1 MSPFRTWI
9 CLLALI
15 GLAACAP
22 TAALSP
28 TPADTVMI
36 RYHTSGGIAGTDDTW
51 LIYTSGRVEHTGR
64 SSSPVQKLSA
74 SHLAA
79 LTAAVSSPDVAALKE
94 SYVPTDTCCDRY
106 LYEITLIH
114 DGKTQTVRT
123 LDATPDEPPALTGL
137 RVAIEAALR

>member
-1 MSPFRTWI
+1 MATFRTWL

-22 TAALSP
+22 TATSAP
-28 TPADTVMI
+28 TPEDTVMI
-36 RYHTSGGIAGTDDTW
+36 RYHVSGGIAGTDDTW

-64 SSSPVQKLSA
+64 SPSPVQKVSA

-79 LTAAVSSPDVAALKE
+79 LTAAVRSPEVAALQE

-106 LYEITLIH
+106 LYEITLTH
-114 DGKTQTVRT
+114 DGQTQTVRT
-123 LDATPDEPPALTGL
+123 LDATPDEPPALAGL